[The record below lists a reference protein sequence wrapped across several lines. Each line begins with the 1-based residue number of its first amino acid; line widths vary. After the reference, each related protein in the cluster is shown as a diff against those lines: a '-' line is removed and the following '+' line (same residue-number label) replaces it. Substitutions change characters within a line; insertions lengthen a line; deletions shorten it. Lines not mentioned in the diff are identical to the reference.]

1 MFEAFPVCS
10 PLRVVEVHSNAT
22 VQGVSRNPR
31 ARQTPLAPSSSSAS
45 AAAQKLSLL
54 PPRRPFGCHPSNSPH
69 TPLRLIMLRTSLRQ
83 CSRQLQSCS
92 AKARLSTIA
101 ASPARTN
108 AIATC
113 RRPLAVAQRRNYA
126 LAAEE
131 TDKGVVRGRTPQVV
145 KTSRT

>member
-1 MFEAFPVCS
+1 VFEAFPVCS
-10 PLRVVEVHSNAT
+10 PLEVVEVHSNAT

-31 ARQTPLAPSSSSAS
+31 ARDSACSSSSAS

-54 PPRRPFGCHPSNSPH
+54 PPRRPLGCHPSNSPH
-69 TPLRLIMLRTSLRQ
+69 ILLRFIMLRTTLRQ

-108 AIATC
+108 AIATF

-126 LAAEE
+126 LTAEE

-145 KTSRT
+145 KISRA